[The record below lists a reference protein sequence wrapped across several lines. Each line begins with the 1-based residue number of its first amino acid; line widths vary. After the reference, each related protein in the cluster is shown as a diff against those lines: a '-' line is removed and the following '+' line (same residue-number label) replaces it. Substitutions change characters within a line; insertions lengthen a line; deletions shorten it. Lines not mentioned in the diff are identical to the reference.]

1 MWSKQAAHL
10 SCVLDKDLEWRHELI
25 AADDTDAVLLI
36 DASIMLSTHL
46 TGQLH
51 YITSAFYAL

>member
-10 SCVLDKDLEWRHELI
+10 SCVLDKDLEARHELI
-25 AADDTDAVLLI
+25 AADNTDAVLLI
-36 DASIMLSTHL
+36 DASNAINAQ